1 MRRSALIV
9 DDEPQALQKLHRLLG
24 EHEDHIQIVGQAADG
39 LAAVDAIE
47 RFSPD
52 VVFLDI
58 EMPGLSGFGVLD
70 SIPQEQWPAV
80 VFTTAF
86 EHYAIRAFEVHA
98 VDYLLKPIN
107 RERLAECV
115 ARLDGTPP
123 HAQRAQL
130 DEARRHR
137 KLERILVRRASKLVV
152 ISVDDVAV
160 FESENKLVFVRTS
173 ERSEGEP
180 GRAKQLM
187 NEGRFLLNVSMK
199 EIEERVDPELF
210 CRVHKQAIV
219 RLSLVREIHALA
231 GGQYVAKLCDG
242 YEVQVGRNYAHEFRS
257 RFG

>member
-1 MRRSALIV
+1 MRRAIIV

-24 EHEDHIQIVGQAADG
+24 EHEDQIQIVGEAADG
-39 LAAVDAIE
+39 VAAVEAIE
-47 RFSPD
+47 RLSPD

-70 SIPQEQWPAV
+70 AIPNAQWPAV

-86 EHYAIRAFEVHA
+86 EQYAIRAFEVHA

-115 ARLDGTPP
+115 ARLDVTPSSP
-123 HAQRAQL
+123 QRTQL
-130 DEARRHR
+130 DEARRER

-152 ISVDDVAV
+152 IPVEDVAV
-160 FESENKLVFVRTS
+160 FESENKLVFMRT
-173 ERSEGEP
+173 P
-180 GRAKQLM
+180 D
-187 NEGRFLLNVSMK
+187 GRFLLNMSMR
-199 EIEERVDPELF
+199 EIEERVDPGLF

-219 RLSLVREIHALA
+219 RLSLVREIHALP

>member
-1 MRRSALIV
+1 MRRSAVIV
-9 DDEPQALQKLHRLLG
+9 DDEPQALQKLQRLLG

-39 LAAVDAIE
+39 VAAVEAIE

-70 SIPQEQWPAV
+70 SLPQDHWPAV

-123 HAQRAQL
+123 QAQRAQL
-130 DEARRHR
+130 DEARRLR
-137 KLERILVRRASKLVV
+137 KLDRILVRRASKLLV
-152 ISVDDVAV
+152 IPVEDVAI
-160 FESENKLVFVRTS
+160 FESEDKLVFVRT
-173 ERSEGEP
+173 
-180 GRAKQLM
+180 A
-187 NEGRFLLNVSMK
+187 EGRFLLSMSMK
-199 EIEERVDPELF
+199 EIEERVDPQLF

-219 RLSLVREIHALA
+219 RLSLVREIQAVP
-231 GGQYVAKLCDG
+231 GGQYLAKLRDG

>member
-1 MRRSALIV
+1 MKRSAVIV

-24 EHEDHIQIVGQAADG
+24 AHEDQIQIVGQAADG
-39 LAAVDAIE
+39 LAAVEAIE

-70 SIPQEQWPAV
+70 SIPPEEWPAV

-123 HAQRAQL
+123 EAQRAQL
-130 DEARRHR
+130 DEARRQSR
-137 KLERILVRRASKLVV
+137 LERILVRRASKLVV
-152 ISVDDVAV
+152 IPVDEVAV
-160 FESENKLVFVRTS
+160 FESENKLVFVRT
-173 ERSEGEP
+173 P
-180 GRAKQLM
+180 
-187 NEGRFLLNVSMK
+187 EGRFLLNMSMK
-199 EIEERVDPELF
+199 EIEERVDPNLF

-231 GGQYVAKLCDG
+231 GGQYVAKLSDG
-242 YEVQVGRNYAHEFRS
+242 HEVQVGRNYAHEFRS

>member
-1 MRRSALIV
+1 MKRSAIIA

-24 EHEDHIQIVGQAADG
+24 EHEDHIQIVGEAADG
-39 LAAVDAIE
+39 LSAVEAIE
-47 RFSPD
+47 RLSPD
-52 VVFLDI
+52 VAFLDI

-70 SIPQEQWPAV
+70 SIPKEQWPAI

-123 HAQRAQL
+123 QAQQAQL

-137 KLERILVRRASKLVV
+137 KLERILVRRGSKLVV
-152 ISVDDVAV
+152 IGIEEVAV
-160 FESENKLVFVRTS
+160 FESENKLVFMRT
-173 ERSEGEP
+173 
-180 GRAKQLM
+180 A
-187 NEGRFLLNVSMK
+187 EGRFLVNLSMK

-219 RLSLVREIHALA
+219 RLSLVREIQALA
-231 GGQYVAKLCDG
+231 GGQYVAKLRDG
-242 YEVQVGRNYAHEFRS
+242 YDVQVGRNYAHEFRS

>member
-1 MRRSALIV
+1 VKRNAIIV

-24 EHEDHIQIVGQAADG
+24 EHEDQIQVVGQAADG
-39 LAAVDAIE
+39 LAAVEAIE
-47 RFSPD
+47 HFSPD

-70 SIPQEQWPAV
+70 SIPQDQWPAV

-123 HAQRAQL
+123 RAQRAQL
-130 DEARRHR
+130 DEARRQR

-152 ISVDDVAV
+152 ISVEDVAV
-160 FESENKLVFVRTS
+160 FESENKLVFVRT
-173 ERSEGEP
+173 
-180 GRAKQLM
+180 A
-187 NEGRFLLNVSMK
+187 EGRFLLNMSMK
-199 EIEERVDPELF
+199 EIEERVDPNLF
-210 CRVHKQAIV
+210 CRVHKQAII

-231 GGQYVAKLCDG
+231 GGQYVAKLSDG

>member
-1 MRRSALIV
+1 MKRSAVIV

-24 EHEDHIQIVGQAADG
+24 AHEDQIQIVGQAADG
-39 LAAVDAIE
+39 VAAVEAIE

-70 SIPQEQWPAV
+70 SIPPEEWPAV

-123 HAQRAQL
+123 EAQRAQL
-130 DEARRHR
+130 DEARRQSR
-137 KLERILVRRASKLVV
+137 LERILVRRASKLVV
-152 ISVDDVAV
+152 IPVDEVAV
-160 FESENKLVFVRTS
+160 FESENKLVFVRT
-173 ERSEGEP
+173 
-180 GRAKQLM
+180 A
-187 NEGRFLLNVSMK
+187 EGRFLLNMSMK
-199 EIEERVDPELF
+199 EIEERVDPNLF

-242 YEVQVGRNYAHEFRS
+242 HEVQVGRNYAHEFRS

>member
-1 MRRSALIV
+1 MKRSAVIV

-24 EHEDHIQIVGQAADG
+24 AHEDQIQIVGQAADG
-39 LAAVDAIE
+39 LAAVEAIE

-70 SIPQEQWPAV
+70 SIPPEEWPAV

-123 HAQRAQL
+123 EAQRAQL
-130 DEARRHR
+130 DEARRQSR
-137 KLERILVRRASKLVV
+137 LERILVRRASKLVV
-152 ISVDDVAV
+152 IPVDEVSV
-160 FESENKLVFVRTS
+160 FESENKLVFVRT
-173 ERSEGEP
+173 
-180 GRAKQLM
+180 A
-187 NEGRFLLNVSMK
+187 EGRFLLNMSMK
-199 EIEERVDPELF
+199 EIEERVDPNLF

-231 GGQYVAKLCDG
+231 GGQYVAKLCDCH
-242 YEVQVGRNYAHEFRS
+242 EVLVGRNYAHEFRS

>member
-1 MRRSALIV
+1 MKRSAVIV

-24 EHEDHIQIVGQAADG
+24 AHEDQIQIVGQAADG
-39 LAAVDAIE
+39 LAAVEAIE

-70 SIPQEQWPAV
+70 SIPPEEWPAV

-123 HAQRAQL
+123 EAQRAQL
-130 DEARRHR
+130 DEARRQSR
-137 KLERILVRRASKLVV
+137 LERILVRRASKLVV
-152 ISVDDVAV
+152 IPVDEVSV
-160 FESENKLVFVRTS
+160 FESENKLVFVRT
-173 ERSEGEP
+173 
-180 GRAKQLM
+180 A
-187 NEGRFLLNVSMK
+187 EGRFLLNMSMK
-199 EIEERVDPELF
+199 EIEERVDPNLF

-219 RLSLVREIHALA
+219 RLSLVREIHALT

-242 YEVQVGRNYAHEFRS
+242 HEVLVGRNYAHEFRS

>member
-1 MRRSALIV
+1 MRRSAVIV

-24 EHEDHIQIVGQAADG
+24 EHEDHIQIVGEASDG
-39 LAAVDAIE
+39 LAAVEAIE
-47 RFSPD
+47 RFNPE

-70 SIPQEQWPAV
+70 SIPPEHWPMV

-115 ARLDGTPP
+115 ARLDGTPAQ
-123 HAQRAQL
+123 AQRGQL
-130 DEARRHR
+130 DEARRQR

-152 ISVDDVAV
+152 IPVEDVAV
-160 FESENKLVFVRTS
+160 FESEDKLVYVRT
-173 ERSEGEP
+173 
-180 GRAKQLM
+180 A
-187 NEGRFLLNVSMK
+187 EGRFVLNMSMK
-199 EIEERVDPELF
+199 EIEDRVNGDVF

-219 RLSLVREIHALA
+219 RLSLVREIHALP
-231 GGQYVAKLCDG
+231 GGQYLAKLCDG

>member
-1 MRRSALIV
+1 MRRSAIIV
-9 DDEPQALQKLHRLLG
+9 DDEPQALHKLHRLLG
-24 EHEDHIQIVGQAADG
+24 EHQDHIQIIGEAADG
-39 LAAVDAIE
+39 VTAIQAIE

-58 EMPGLSGFGVLD
+58 EMPVVTGFDVLD
-70 SIPQEQWPAV
+70 SIPRDQWPTV

-107 RERLAECV
+107 RDRLAECV

-123 HAQRAQL
+123 RAQLAQL
-130 DEARRHR
+130 DEARRQR
-137 KLERILVRRASKLVV
+137 KLERILVRRAAKLVV

-160 FESENKLVFVRTS
+160 FESENKLVFVRT
-173 ERSEGEP
+173 
-180 GRAKQLM
+180 A
-187 NEGRFLLNVSMK
+187 EGRFLLNMSMK

-231 GGQYVAKLCDG
+231 GGQYVAKLSDG
-242 YEVQVGRNYAHEFRS
+242 FEVLVGRNYAHEFRS

>member
-1 MRRSALIV
+1 MKRSAIIV
-9 DDEPQALQKLHRLLG
+9 DDEPQALHKLHRLLA
-24 EHEDHIQIVGQAADG
+24 EHEDQIQIVSEAADG
-39 LAAVDAIE
+39 LSAVDAIK

-58 EMPGLSGFGVLD
+58 EMPGLNGFGVLD
-70 SIPQEQWPAV
+70 SIPQDQWPTV

-86 EHYAIRAFEVHA
+86 EHYAIRAFEVQA
-98 VDYLLKPIN
+98 IDYLLKPIN
-107 RERLAECV
+107 RDRLAECV
-115 ARLDGTPP
+115 ARLDKTPP
-123 HAQRAQL
+123 QAQRAQI
-130 DEARRHR
+130 DEARRQR

-152 ISVDDVAV
+152 ISVEDVAV
-160 FESENKLVFVRTS
+160 FESENKLVFVRT
-173 ERSEGEP
+173 
-180 GRAKQLM
+180 A
-187 NEGRFLLNVSMK
+187 EGRFLLNMSMK

>member
-1 MRRSALIV
+1 MRRAIIV

-24 EHEDHIQIVGQAADG
+24 EHDDHIQIVGEAADG
-39 LAAVDAIE
+39 VAAVEAIE
-47 RFSPD
+47 RLSPD

-70 SIPQEQWPAV
+70 AIPHTQWPAV

-86 EHYAIRAFEVHA
+86 EQYAIRAFEVHA

-107 RERLAECV
+107 R
-115 ARLDGTPP
+115 DGSPP
-123 HAQRAQL
+123 QPQRAQL
-130 DEARRHR
+130 DEARRER

-152 ISVDDVAV
+152 IPVDDVAV

-173 ERSEGEP
+173 D
-180 GRAKQLM
+180 
-187 NEGRFLLNVSMK
+187 GRFLLNMSMR
-199 EIEERVDPELF
+199 EIEERVDPGLF

-219 RLSLVREIHALA
+219 RLSLVREIHALP
-231 GGQYVAKLCDG
+231 GGQYVAKLCAG
-242 YEVQVGRNYAHEFRS
+242 HEVQVGRNYAHEFRS

>member
-1 MRRSALIV
+1 MKRSAVIV

-24 EHEDHIQIVGQAADG
+24 EHEDQIQIVGQAADG
-39 LAAVDAIE
+39 LAAVEAIE

-70 SIPQEQWPAV
+70 SIPPEEWPAV

-123 HAQRAQL
+123 EAQRAQL
-130 DEARRHR
+130 EEARRQSR
-137 KLERILVRRASKLVV
+137 LERILVRRASKLVV
-152 ISVDDVAV
+152 IPVDEVAV
-160 FESENKLVFVRTS
+160 FESENKLVFVRT
-173 ERSEGEP
+173 
-180 GRAKQLM
+180 A
-187 NEGRFLLNVSMK
+187 EGRFLLNMSMK
-199 EIEERVDPELF
+199 EIEERVDSNLF

-242 YEVQVGRNYAHEFRS
+242 HEVQVGRNYAHEFRS

>member
-1 MRRSALIV
+1 MRRSAIIV

-24 EHEDHIQIVGQAADG
+24 EHEAQIQIVGEAADG
-39 LAAVDAIE
+39 LAAVEAIK

-58 EMPGLSGFGVLD
+58 EMPGLNGFGVLD
-70 SIPQEQWPAV
+70 SIPQDQWPMV

-98 VDYLLKPIN
+98 IDYLLKPIN

-123 HAQRAQL
+123 QAQRAQL
-130 DEARRHR
+130 DEARRQR

-152 ISVDDVAV
+152 VSVEDVAV
-160 FESENKLVFVRTS
+160 FESENKLVFVRT
-173 ERSEGEP
+173 
-180 GRAKQLM
+180 A
-187 NEGRFLLNVSMK
+187 EGRFLLNMSMK
-199 EIEERVDPELF
+199 EIEERVDSALF

-219 RLSLVREIHALA
+219 RLSLVREIHAFA

-242 YEVQVGRNYAHEFRS
+242 YEVQVGRNYAQEFRS

>member
-1 MRRSALIV
+1 MKRSAIIV

-24 EHEDHIQIVGQAADG
+24 EHEDYIQIVGEAADG
-39 LAAVDAIE
+39 LAAIEAIE
-47 RFSPD
+47 RLSPD
-52 VVFLDI
+52 VAFLDI

-70 SIPQEQWPAV
+70 SIPQDRWPTV

-123 HAQRAQL
+123 RAQREQL
-130 DEARRHR
+130 DEARRQR
-137 KLERILVRRASKLVV
+137 KLERLLVRRGSKLVV
-152 ISVDDVAV
+152 IPVEDVAA
-160 FESENKLVFVRTS
+160 FESENKLVFVRTT
-173 ERSEGEP
+173 
-180 GRAKQLM
+180 
-187 NEGRFLLNVSMK
+187 EGRSVLNMSMR
-199 EIEERVDPELF
+199 EIEERVDGDLF

-219 RLSLVREIHALA
+219 RLSLVREIHAVP
-231 GGQYVAKLCDG
+231 GGQYVAKLSDG

>member
-1 MRRSALIV
+1 MKRSAVIV

-24 EHEDHIQIVGQAADG
+24 EHEDQIQIVGQAADG
-39 LAAVDAIE
+39 LAAVEAIE

-70 SIPQEQWPAV
+70 SIPPEEWPAV

-123 HAQRAQL
+123 EAQRAQL
-130 DEARRHR
+130 EEARRQSR
-137 KLERILVRRASKLVV
+137 LERILVRRASKLVV
-152 ISVDDVAV
+152 IPVGEVAV
-160 FESENKLVFVRTS
+160 FESENKLVFVRT
-173 ERSEGEP
+173 
-180 GRAKQLM
+180 A
-187 NEGRFLLNVSMK
+187 EGRFLLNMSMK
-199 EIEERVDPELF
+199 EIEERVDPNLF

-242 YEVQVGRNYAHEFRS
+242 HEVQVGRNYAHEFRS

>member
-1 MRRSALIV
+1 MKRSAVIV

-24 EHEDHIQIVGQAADG
+24 AHEDQIQIVGQAADG
-39 LAAVDAIE
+39 LAAVEAIE

-70 SIPQEQWPAV
+70 SIPPEEWPAV

-123 HAQRAQL
+123 EAQRAQL
-130 DEARRHR
+130 DEARRQSR
-137 KLERILVRRASKLVV
+137 LERILVRRASKLVV
-152 ISVDDVAV
+152 IPVDEVSV
-160 FESENKLVFVRTS
+160 FESENKLVFVRT
-173 ERSEGEP
+173 
-180 GRAKQLM
+180 A
-187 NEGRFLLNVSMK
+187 EGRFLLNMSMK
-199 EIEERVDPELF
+199 EIEERVDPNLF

-242 YEVQVGRNYAHEFRS
+242 HEVLVGRNYAHEFRS